1 MDEFSTTIDTLD
13 QTDEGILT
21 PTVSDEALE
30 AAAIGRREAEA
41 STQLGDL
48 GCITLQP
55 MTVCRYGGGCSGH

>member
-1 MDEFSTTIDTLD
+1 MEDTTSAILD
-13 QTDEGILT
+13 QADEEILT
-21 PTVSDEALE
+21 YTVSDEALE
-30 AAAIGRREAEA
+30 AAAMGRREAEA